1 MSAFPRAASGEHT
14 EITRVPQTL
23 CTGWKLWSTTNF
35 TKSGFLLKVNIEV
48 VMPVGGVKAEASLN
62 LPSESP
68 GAYLTPPPEFLTLH
82 NWSAKSAG
90 GFVFLTNSQV
100 KRMSRSESYTLR
112 TVALKLD
119 YRDVSHASSPT
130 ARTLRTSLERLLPIR
145 PKVCL
150 ESASLCIYKQV
161 HK

>member
-1 MSAFPRAASGEHT
+1 M
-14 EITRVPQTL
+14 
-23 CTGWKLWSTTNF
+23 
-35 TKSGFLLKVNIEV
+35 
-48 VMPVGGVKAEASLN
+48 
-62 LPSESP
+62 
-68 GAYLTPPPEFLTLH
+68 
-82 NWSAKSAG
+82 
-90 GFVFLTNSQV
+90 FLTNSQV
-100 KRMSRSESYTLR
+100 TRMSRSESYTLR

-130 ARTLRTSLERLLPIR
+130 ARKLRTCLERLLPIR